1 MGAAIMFPDGR
12 VAGALSIAAIDSRMT
27 AARQPELAHRMKSE
41 VERIEG
47 KLRKM
52 FVSSSAPG
60 RAASHAAA
68 PIPERTIRSATSLSC
83 EAASHPHRRGS

>member
-1 MGAAIMFPDGR
+1 
-12 VAGALSIAAIDSRMT
+12 MT

-52 FVSSSAPG
+52 FVSSSALG

-68 PIPERTIRSATSLSC
+68 PIPERTI
-83 EAASHPHRRGS
+83 